1 MDERY
6 TIDRDTRTLIL
17 KYVRKYDEYKRWME
31 GEKERIT
38 SLSSVR
44 IDGTPPGTEKSD
56 TTGMAAEK
64 LEKLETSHRAA
75 VVKAIDHARRMCG
88 MGMEDRA
95 KETLTRC
102 IWTSCLDGKQFPFE
116 AFAGIV
122 PYERRQFYR
131 IKNDFL
137 NTIRRELGL

>member
-44 IDGTPPGTEKSD
+44 IDGTPAGTEKSD
-56 TTGMAAEK
+56 ATGMAAEK
-64 LEKLETSHRAA
+64 LEKLETSQ
-75 VVKAIDHARRMCG
+75 
-88 MGMEDRA
+88 
-95 KETLTRC
+95 L
-102 IWTSCLDGKQFPFE
+102 
-116 AFAGIV
+116 
-122 PYERRQFYR
+122 
-131 IKNDFL
+131 
-137 NTIRRELGL
+137 

>member
-44 IDGTPPGTEKSD
+44 IDGNAG
-56 TTGMAAEK
+56 GN
-64 LEKLETSHRAA
+64 
-75 VVKAIDHARRMCG
+75 
-88 MGMEDRA
+88 
-95 KETLTRC
+95 
-102 IWTSCLDGKQFPFE
+102 GK
-116 AFAGIV
+116 V
-122 PYERRQFYR
+122 
-131 IKNDFL
+131 
-137 NTIRRELGL
+137 

>member
-1 MDERY
+1 
-6 TIDRDTRTLIL
+6 
-17 KYVRKYDEYKRWME
+17 ME

-44 IDGTPPGTEKSD
+44 IDGTPTGTEKSD

>member
-1 MDERY
+1 MEERREGTGEKEAEETGGQKSRRNKGEY
-6 TIDRDTRTLIL
+6 GNGREVYDRQGHEDINFS
-17 KYVRKYDEYKRWME
+17 KYVCKYDEYKRWME

-44 IDGTPPGTEKSD
+44 IDGTPTGTEKSD
-56 TTGMAAEK
+56 TTGMAGEK

-75 VVKAIDHARRMCG
+75 FKAIDHARRMCG

-102 IWTSCLDGKQFPFE
+102 IWTSCLDG
-116 AFAGIV
+116 V
-122 PYERRQFYR
+122 V
-131 IKNDFL
+131 L
-137 NTIRRELGL
+137 V